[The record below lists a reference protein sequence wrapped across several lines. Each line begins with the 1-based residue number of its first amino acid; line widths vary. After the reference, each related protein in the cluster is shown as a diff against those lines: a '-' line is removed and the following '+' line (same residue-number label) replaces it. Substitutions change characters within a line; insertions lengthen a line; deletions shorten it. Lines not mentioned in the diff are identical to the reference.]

1 MKRNPNNPPLP
12 PREIPVYALRVADAA
27 ESIGIS
33 KSLMY
38 QLIRDGKIKA
48 VHVTDGRTVVSVDE
62 LKRYLTDS
70 AA

>member
-1 MKRNPNNPPLP
+1 MKRNPDNPLPP

-38 QLIRDGKIKA
+38 QLIREGKIKA
-48 VHVTDGRTVVSVDE
+48 VQVSEGRTVVPVEE
-62 LKRYLTDS
+62 LKRYLAAS

>member
-1 MKRNPNNPPLP
+1 MRRNPDNPPPP
-12 PREIPVYALRVADAA
+12 PRDIPVYALRVADAA

-38 QLIRDGKIKA
+38 QLIREGKIKA
-48 VHVTDGRTVVSVDE
+48 VHPSDGRTIVPVDE
-62 LKRYLTDS
+62 LKRYLAAS